1 MTSTSCAATWQRSRP
16 VPEQAA
22 DSERS
27 TVAERAP
34 FAALLVDFS
43 RELRAAGLT
52 VGTGDVMTYCSAMLP
67 LDPTDLIDLYW
78 AGRTSLVSRRDDIAV
93 YDRVFRQYFLAEGAP
108 AAALLTLRASAAAEA
123 EAALVM
129 PATEPGEQEDEEK
142 PVLGWMAS
150 DVDALKHRSF
160 AACTPAELA
169 ALRRIMAR
177 IRLTPPRRRTRR
189 TRPAR
194 SGRAPDMRKTIR
206 ESMRMHG
213 EPAELFFRQRRT
225 RLRPLILI
233 LDVSGSMADYSR
245 HLLQFAH
252 TAKHASAR
260 VEVFCF
266 GTRLTRITRAL
277 EHRRP
282 DSALEQAAKSV
293 VDWDGGTRIGES
305 LDTFVRRWGR
315 GGLCRGGVVV
325 ICSDGLDRGDPEQL
339 AAAMERL
346 SRLCYRVVWLNP
358 HKGDDQN
365 FRPSTLGMMVAAPHV
380 DLLLSGHD
388 LASLEQLAEMLPALN

>member
-1 MTSTSCAATWQRSRP
+1 

-22 DSERS
+22 
-27 TVAERAP
+27 AQAP

-52 VGTGDVMTYCSAMLP
+52 VGTGDVLTYCSAMLP
-67 LDPTDLIDLYW
+67 LDPSDLLDLYW
-78 AGRTSLVSRRDDIAV
+78 AGRTTLVSRREDIST
-93 YDRVFRQYFLAEGAP
+93 YDRVFRQFFLADGAP
-108 AAALLTLRASAAAEA
+108 AAAVLTLTATDAAEA
-123 EAALVM
+123 QAALVM
-129 PATEPGEQEDEEK
+129 PGTEPGPEQDEEK
-142 PVLGWMAS
+142 AVLGWMAS

-169 ALRRIMAR
+169 ALRRIMSR

-189 TRPAR
+189 TRPAAAA
-194 SGRAPDMRKTIR
+194 GRTPDMRKTIR

-213 EPAELFFRQRRT
+213 EPAKLFFRQRKT

-252 TAKHASAR
+252 TARHAAAK

-266 GTRLTRITRAL
+266 GTRLTRITKAL

-282 DSALEQAAKSV
+282 DSALEQAAKTV
-293 VDWDGGTRIGES
+293 VDWDGGTRIGQS
-305 LDTFVRRWGR
+305 LDTFVRRFGR

-325 ICSDGLDRGDPEQL
+325 ICSDGLDRGDPQQL
-339 AAAMERL
+339 ADAMARL
-346 SRLCYRVVWLNP
+346 SRLCYRIVWLNP

-365 FRPSTLGMMVAAPHV
+365 FRPSTLGMMVAAPHI

-388 LASLEQLAEMLPALN
+388 LASLEELAAMLPELN

>member
-1 MTSTSCAATWQRSRP
+1 MTWTWSARTWLRSLP
-16 VPEQAA
+16 VPERDTAQ
-22 DSERS
+22 
-27 TVAERAP
+27 AP

-52 VGTGDVMTYCSAMLP
+52 VGTGDVLTYCSAMMP
-67 LDPTDLIDLYW
+67 LDPSDLLDLYW
-78 AGRTSLVSRRDDIAV
+78 AGRTTLVSRREDIST
-93 YDRVFRQYFLAEGAP
+93 YDRVFRQFFLADGAP
-108 AAALLTLRASAAAEA
+108 AAAVLTLTAADAAEA
-123 EAALVM
+123 QAALVM
-129 PATEPGEQEDEEK
+129 PGTEPGPEHDEEK
-142 PVLGWMAS
+142 AVLGWMAS

-169 ALRRIMAR
+169 TLRRIMSR

-189 TRPAR
+189 TKSAAA
-194 SGRAPDMRKTIR
+194 GRTPDMRKTIR
-206 ESMRMHG
+206 DSMRMHG
-213 EPAELFFRQRRT
+213 EPSKLFFRQRKT

-252 TAKHASAR
+252 TARHAAAK

-266 GTRLTRITRAL
+266 GTRLTRITKAL

-282 DSALEQAAKSV
+282 DSALEQAARTV
-293 VDWDGGTRIGES
+293 VDWDGGTRIGQS
-305 LDTFVRRWGR
+305 LDTFVRRFGR

-325 ICSDGLDRGDPEQL
+325 ICSDGLDRGDPQQL
-339 AAAMERL
+339 ADAMARL
-346 SRLCYRVVWLNP
+346 SRLCYRIVWLNP

-365 FRPSTLGMMVAAPHV
+365 FRPSTLGMMVAAPHI

-388 LASLEQLAEMLPALN
+388 LASLEQLAAMLPELN

>member
-1 MTSTSCAATWQRSRP
+1 
-16 VPEQAA
+16 VPEQA
-22 DSERS
+22 
-27 TVAERAP
+27 VAEAP

-52 VGTGDVMTYCSAMLP
+52 VGTGDVLAYCSAMVP
-67 LDPTDLIDLYW
+67 LDPSDLLDLYW
-78 AGRTSLVSRRDDIAV
+78 AGRTTLVSRREDIST
-93 YDRVFRQYFLAEGAP
+93 YDRVFRQFFLADGAP
-108 AAALLTLRASAAAEA
+108 AAAMLMLKATDAAEA
-123 EAALVM
+123 QAALVM
-129 PATEPGEQEDEEK
+129 PGTEPGPEQDEEK

-169 ALRRIMAR
+169 ALRRIMSR

-189 TRPAR
+189 TRPAAT
-194 SGRAPDMRKTIR
+194 GRTPDMRKTIR
-206 ESMRMHG
+206 DSMRMHG
-213 EPAELFFRQRRT
+213 EPSRLFFRQRKT

-252 TAKHASAR
+252 TARQSAAK

-266 GTRLTRITRAL
+266 GTRLTRITKAL

-282 DSALEQAAKSV
+282 DSALEQAARAV
-293 VDWDGGTRIGES
+293 VDWDGGTRIGQS
-305 LDTFVRRWGR
+305 LDTFVRRFGR

-325 ICSDGLDRGDPEQL
+325 ICSDGLDRGDPQQL
-339 AAAMERL
+339 ADAMARL
-346 SRLCYRVVWLNP
+346 SRLCYRIVWLNP
-358 HKGDDQN
+358 HKGNDQN
-365 FRPSTLGMMVAAPHV
+365 FRPSTLGMMVAAPHI

-388 LASLEQLAEMLPALN
+388 LASLEQLAAMLPELH

>member
-1 MTSTSCAATWQRSRP
+1 

-22 DSERS
+22 
-27 TVAERAP
+27 AEAP
-34 FAALLVDFS
+34 FAALLVDFA

-52 VGTGDVMTYCSAMLP
+52 VGTGDVLTYCSAMMP
-67 LDPTDLIDLYW
+67 LDPSDLLDLYW
-78 AGRTSLVSRRDDIAV
+78 AGRTTLVSRREDIST
-93 YDRVFRQYFLAEGAP
+93 YDRVFRQFFLADGAP
-108 AAALLTLRASAAAEA
+108 AAALLTLTATDAAEA
-123 EAALVM
+123 QAALVM
-129 PATEPGEQEDEEK
+129 PGTEPGPEQDEEK
-142 PVLGWMAS
+142 AVLGWMAS

-169 ALRRIMAR
+169 ALRRIMSR

-189 TRPAR
+189 TRPAAAA
-194 SGRAPDMRKTIR
+194 GRTPDMRKTIR

-213 EPAELFFRQRRT
+213 EPAKLFFRQRKT

-252 TAKHASAR
+252 TAQHAAAK

-266 GTRLTRITRAL
+266 GTRLTRITKAL

-282 DSALEQAAKSV
+282 DSALEQAARTV
-293 VDWDGGTRIGES
+293 VDWDGGTRIGQS
-305 LDTFVRRWGR
+305 LDTFVRRFGR

-325 ICSDGLDRGDPEQL
+325 ICSDGLDRGDPQQL
-339 AAAMERL
+339 ADAMARL
-346 SRLCYRVVWLNP
+346 SRLCYRIVWLNP

-365 FRPSTLGMMVAAPHV
+365 FRPTTLGMMVAAPHI

-388 LASLEQLAEMLPALN
+388 LASLEQLAAMLPELH

>member
-1 MTSTSCAATWQRSRP
+1 
-16 VPEQAA
+16 
-22 DSERS
+22 
-27 TVAERAP
+27 VAEESLFTP
-34 FAALLVDFS
+34 VLVGFA
-43 RELRAAGLT
+43 RELRMAGIT
-52 VGTGDVMTYCSAMLP
+52 VGTGDVLTYFSAMSA
-67 LDPTDLIDLYW
+67 LDPSDLVDLYW
-78 AGRTSLVSRRDDIAV
+78 AGRTTLVSKRDDIPV
-93 YDRVFRQYFLAEGAP
+93 YNEVFRRYFLAQGAP
-108 AAALLTLRASAAAEA
+108 AAALLTLRASVAAEVD
-123 EAALVM
+123 AAMVM
-129 PATEPGEQEDEEK
+129 PGTEPGPENDDEK

-177 IRLTPPRRRTRR
+177 IRLMPPQRRTRR
-189 TRPAR
+189 TKAAAKGR
-194 SGRAPDMRKTIR
+194 SPDLRTTIR
-206 ESMRMHG
+206 TAMRMHG
-213 EPAELFFRQRRT
+213 EPADLYFRQRKT

-252 TAKHASAR
+252 SAKQATAK

-277 EHRRP
+277 NHRRT
-282 DSALEQAAKSV
+282 DSALEQAAAAV
-293 VDWDGGTRIGES
+293 VDWDGGTRIGQS

-315 GGLCRGGVVV
+315 NGLCRGGVVV
-325 ICSDGLDRGDPEQL
+325 ICSDGLDRGDPGQL

-346 SRLCYRVVWLNP
+346 SRLCYRLVWLNP
-358 HKGDDQN
+358 HKGDDPH
-365 FRPSTLGMMVAAPHV
+365 FRPSTVGMMVAAPHI

-388 LASLEQLAEMLPALN
+388 LASLEQLARVLPALT